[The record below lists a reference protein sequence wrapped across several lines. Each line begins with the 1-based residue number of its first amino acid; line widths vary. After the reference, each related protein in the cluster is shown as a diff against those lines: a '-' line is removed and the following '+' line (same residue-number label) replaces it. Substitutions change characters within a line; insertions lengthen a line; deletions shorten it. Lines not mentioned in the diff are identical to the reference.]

1 MCIVCMD
8 APPPRRRAGE
18 HAIELLAASLDEA
31 VRAVGWVASALLY
44 ALAAGTVVIVFWLF
58 VLAG

>member
-1 MCIVCMD
+1 MD
-8 APPPRRRAGE
+8 GSAPQQRAGE
-18 HAIELLAASLDEA
+18 VAVVLLAASLDQA
-31 VRAVGWVASALLY
+31 VRAVGWVASAVLY